1 MKHKN
6 KGVILID
13 NINDSSI
20 KIVDP
25 AKLKYNEKISEI
37 VSKTNKDSI
46 YSISHSQDFD
56 GVASSAIIIKNF
68 KIKKENL
75 FFINYNAND
84 VESASRYLKGKISNG
99 IVIVTDISMNDYLV
113 SKFKK
118 LIKIIKSSN
127 SKIIWLDH
135 HPWSEYAIKELS
147 PLFDFGIIGENRLY
161 CAAEIAH
168 IIFSKNSNGSSK
180 NLAERAHVTDF
191 NIKKSYKN
199 EPNISFAIN
208 YFNFDRNRFMD
219 NLRTIA
225 NEASKNNYNAAIIKK
240 AATNYN
246 KEFDSNMNN
255 VINNIILKDL
265 KGHKIAFGFGRSF
278 NSTQICANI
287 SNSVKADLIVYLKT
301 DAHTGT
307 LRRNCDS
314 INCSLIANA
323 LDGGGHEF
331 AAGFP
336 IPKKYNINS
345 KNGVNAMIK
354 YFLKNAQHVIN

>member
-6 KGVILID
+6 DGIMLID
-13 NINDSSI
+13 NINANST

-25 AKLKYNEKISEI
+25 SKLGYNKKISDI
-37 VSKTNKDSI
+37 ISKVKKDSV

-56 GVASSAIIIKNF
+56 GVAGSAVIIKRF

-84 VESASRYLKGKISNG
+84 VESASKYLKGKISNG
-99 IVIVTDISMNDYLV
+99 IVIITDISMNDYLV
-113 SKFKK
+113 PKFKK
-118 LIKIIKSSN
+118 LIKIIKDSK

-135 HPWSEYAIKELS
+135 HPWSKYATKELS

-168 IIFSKNSNGSSK
+168 IIFSKNPNSSSK
-180 NLAERAHVTDF
+180 NLAARAHVTDF

-208 YFNFDRNRFMD
+208 YFNFDRKHFID
-219 NLRTIA
+219 NLRTLA
-225 NEASKNNYNAAIIKK
+225 NEASKNNYNATMIKK
-240 AATNYN
+240 AANSYN
-246 KEFDSNMNN
+246 KEFESNMNN
-255 VINNIILKDL
+255 VINSIIVKDL
-265 KGHKIAFGFGRSF
+265 NGHKIAFGFGRSF

-314 INCSLIANA
+314 IDCSLIANS
-323 LDGGGHEF
+323 LNGGGHEF

-336 IPKKYNINS
+336 IPKQYNIKS
-345 KNGVNAMIK
+345 KQGINAMIN
-354 YFLKNAQHVIN
+354 YFLKNVRNSIN